1 MQTCQHCL
9 PLGSPPLLQR
19 HPASPAHTW
28 EAPCCLKENQPTL
41 PALGKHSTAVPGK
54 TLLGHRECTSTTKKK
69 TTSKIKKLKNH
80 SQLNQQENSPKAVNS
95 ETELCRLRDLKF
107 KREIVKIL
115 KELREY
121 MNTNADSLRKEL
133 EKIGRSQEN
142 LKIHL

>member
-1 MQTCQHCL
+1 M
-9 PLGSPPLLQR
+9 
-19 HPASPAHTW
+19 
-28 EAPCCLKENQPTL
+28 
-41 PALGKHSTAVPGK
+41 PGK

-69 TTSKIKKLKNH
+69 ITSKIKKLKNH